1 MPRTQRGGCDINRGT
16 GVTQSRSS
24 IYLILIWLSTTS
36 CPPPCRTGKKGGD
49 DSDPPRNGGLLRSRI
64 AARCPTPLSGPMRG
78 RYRPYLSLREGSE
91 KDHNG
96 GARREGGRHWC
107 SIPFPSWRMISDWSS
122 PSRVR
127 FAVSRSGSLRAERFL
142 SAMLGQSH
150 PQGRSGLTCPGAEAI
165 RGFGFWFSRSWFIHS
180 SRRSYYL
187 FLLLVLTTCKVIPNS
202 RRIEPG
208 VIPNSRRIEPGVIP
222 NSRGKLPRITQPC
235 GKR

>member
-36 CPPPCRTGKKGGD
+36 CPAPCRSRKKGGD
-49 DSDPPRNGGLLRSRI
+49 DSDPPRNGGLLRPQI

-107 SIPFPSWRMISDWSS
+107 SIPFPSPPMIPDRSS
-122 PSRVR
+122 PSRVN
-127 FAVSRSGSLRAERFL
+127 FAVENSPESHKPVEISDLRPCVPCVA
-142 SAMLGQSH
+142 
-150 PQGRSGLTCPGAEAI
+150 QGIPRVQPAAQRPLTG
-165 RGFGFWFSRSWFIHS
+165 R
-180 SRRSYYL
+180 
-187 FLLLVLTTCKVIPNS
+187 
-202 RRIEPG
+202 
-208 VIPNSRRIEPGVIP
+208 
-222 NSRGKLPRITQPC
+222 
-235 GKR
+235 